1 MKKAIYILMV
11 CCLPAFTACSYKS
24 FEPTQSSN
32 PWKDDY
38 RSVSGMKD
46 YMKWG
51 TYNVHDPSCKLFGDT
66 FYMYSTDA
74 IFGEN
79 KKEIQE
85 KKLPFGYIQVRKS
98 KDLVH
103 WEFAGWAFRE
113 IPQ

>member
-79 KKEIQE
+79 KKEIQ
-85 KKLPFGYIQVRKS
+85 VRYGKS
-98 KDLVH
+98 KL
-103 WEFAGWAFRE
+103 RN
-113 IPQ
+113 